1 MADGDQK
8 TRSGMTGGANTNLKP
23 TDQDSPYYLHPSDDP
38 GRILVTTLLNGD
50 NYHTWRRVMQNALY
64 AKNKIGF
71 VDGTLEK
78 PETTSSQYQ
87 AWMKCNSMVLSWILN
102 TVTKELQDSVAY
114 AEIAKEIWNELLERF
129 TQGNASRV
137 HELKLEL
144 ATLTQQTRSVS
155 AYFTKLKPIW
165 DELQAHEPVPV
176 CTCGCTC
183 GAAKEYAK
191 ARETERIHQFLMG
204 LNENFSTTRSQILSM
219 DPLPSLNK
227 VYAMVTKEEK
237 QQTVAASR
245 GPNIE
250 ATALAARGP
259 SGRSRCDHCK
269 RLGHTKERCYEIIGY
284 PVNWKPGIGKTKTK
298 GEAQKTGREKDHA
311 FVANAAHEPIEELSN
326 QSPISG
332 LSKEQYDQ
340 LISLL
345 GGNTIL
351 NHSANHVG
359 PYLEETDWSG

>member
-8 TRSGMTGGANTNLKP
+8 TRSGATGGANTTLKP

-50 NYHTWRRVMQNALY
+50 NYHTWRRAMQNALY

-78 PETTSSQYQ
+78 SETTSPQYK

-102 TVTKELQDSVAY
+102 TITKELQDSVAY
-114 AEIAKEIWNELLERF
+114 AEAAKEIWNELLERF

-165 DELQAHEPVPV
+165 DELQAHEPVLV

-183 GAAKEYAK
+183 GAAK
-191 ARETERIHQFLMG
+191 
-204 LNENFSTTRSQILSM
+204 
-219 DPLPSLNK
+219 
-227 VYAMVTKEEK
+227 
-237 QQTVAASR
+237 
-245 GPNIE
+245 
-250 ATALAARGP
+250 
-259 SGRSRCDHCK
+259 
-269 RLGHTKERCYEIIGY
+269 
-284 PVNWKPGIGKTKTK
+284 
-298 GEAQKTGREKDHA
+298 
-311 FVANAAHEPIEELSN
+311 
-326 QSPISG
+326 
-332 LSKEQYDQ
+332 
-340 LISLL
+340 
-345 GGNTIL
+345 
-351 NHSANHVG
+351 
-359 PYLEETDWSG
+359 